1 MDQCI
6 QNLMIS
12 IIKNVQIQHTYNI
25 HNYIIKL
32 ANYSCPNHD
41 NDFPL
46 LQLILNPQEATL
58 SPTKG
63 MKLGS
68 IIPHSLRGFFKTREE
83 LDEYE
88 KTWHIYI
95 YQPTWNELKSKVSYA
110 RVEWSKVELGGRTR
124 RQG

>member
-1 MDQCI
+1 MRFY
-6 QNLMIS
+6 NNIS
-12 IIKNVQIQHTYNI
+12 
-25 HNYIIKL
+25 
-32 ANYSCPNHD
+32 
-41 NDFPL
+41 L
-46 LQLILNPQEATL
+46 LQLVLNPQEATL

-110 RVEWSKVELGGRTR
+110 RVEWSEAGLGGGAR
-124 RQG
+124 RWRD